1 MKYNNNNKSRR
12 ERARETRS
20 NVASR
25 HTAGW
30 RFLSR
35 LLTAPVSHL
44 RSVEQLTRGLGA
56 HNRTETFRKQLRA
69 GVHRFPPSL
78 SRISCRPAAARDRR
92 QRPVTNYILLAQ
104 SRPRVH
110 LRPVPFRLSGRRPI
124 APRRIRSSF
133 LAWLASPSPPSFVR
147 SFFLS
152 LHATALFSPSLASLR
167 SLTARSTGWLA
178 GWLVGRSV
186 VLVPF
191 GIPGILRLLANSL
204 QTVEHLALPLLVYVE
219 VRRT

>member
-1 MKYNNNNKSRR
+1 M
-12 ERARETRS
+12 
-20 NVASR
+20 
-25 HTAGW
+25 
-30 RFLSR
+30 
-35 LLTAPVSHL
+35 
-44 RSVEQLTRGLGA
+44 EQLTRGLGA